1 MTKKEFYLRTL
12 ISMAGNP
19 SYVNVRQISHEGD
32 DNECYSIIFD
42 REEAIEDACVL
53 IEEAEE
59 AWPGVFDEDDE
70 PEGTTKKLLY
80 DLCAA
85 VEELTCPDGKMDILN
100 DRLLDIRNSLSNLDD
115 SVAKLTDDEEDEG
128 DDEPYEE

>member
-1 MTKKEFYLRTL
+1 
-12 ISMAGNP
+12 MAGNP
-19 SYVNVRQISHEGD
+19 NYVNVRQIPHEGD

-53 IEEAEE
+53 TEEAEE
-59 AWPGVFDEDDE
+59 AWPGVFDDDDA

-85 VEELTCPDGKMDILN
+85 VEELTSPDGKMDRLN
-100 DRLLDIRNSLSNLDD
+100 DLMLDIRNSLSNLDD
-115 SVAKLTDDEEDEG
+115 SVAKLTEDDEEDEG